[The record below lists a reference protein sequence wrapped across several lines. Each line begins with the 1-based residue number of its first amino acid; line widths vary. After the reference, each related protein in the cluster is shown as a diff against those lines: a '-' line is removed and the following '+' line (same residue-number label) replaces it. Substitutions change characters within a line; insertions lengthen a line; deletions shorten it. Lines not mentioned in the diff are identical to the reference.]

1 MKNKIYNY
9 FDNNSQLVLTKLR
22 NSPNKKLIRDFINSE
37 ISLKDSDN
45 IENNFKKYTDKLTK
59 ETQSKILMTLVY
71 LKDYK
76 INDIKTFEV
85 YHKGL
90 RKGKRVGYKS
100 GYSDAKSNKPNKYR
114 TDKSL
119 KEATKLADELFS
131 STEENT
137 DTVKEKKEAKTTIQ
151 KKVPTEIPQQLSKKN
166 IKSLLLGSYNT
177 LEEAENDCNYTS
189 QTRAYIN
196 LLQGKNTF
204 LTGPA
209 GSGKSFVIN
218 RYTTMLERQHRDIQI
233 ARTSTTG
240 ISATN
245 INGRT
250 IHSFLGINF
259 VDFNYDYYEVK
270 KRYQKLPNDR
280 KRLLGGLKRIR
291 ESNIIIIDEVSMMS
305 EQFFNFFA
313 DMYKDSKSKAQII
326 VCGDFSQLPPVA
338 PKEKI
343 EEFGE
348 SAGNFCFESRG
359 WKSFNFSICYLDKI
373 FRAKDKKL
381 SHILDEISL
390 GRGVSKDVVASL
402 LDLPQTKDKFLKGSA
417 LLLSTNADT
426 DKINKREQDKN
437 KNKLYTYTPLTRP
450 DLVNEPDFTEEQK
463 VEACQ
468 HYMTKD
474 KKEKPVS
481 LKQGDTV
488 MVTSNLYATDFYNID
503 NDIDSDEN
511 PLILANGTIATF
523 IVDEHN
529 KGIPIFGV
537 CYNDEEYYIKPKL
550 FSDEYMVEILPE
562 KDEYDEDEIE
572 YERIVRAA
580 YQTIPLKLAYA
591 ITIHKSQGQSFSNVT
606 CDLTKSF
613 MAGLGY
619 VALSRARD
627 FKGITLLNENGL
639 KYPFNKKSLEIN
651 PESLVIKKKT
661 QALAKQQRENT
672 SMEELKD
679 VLNSPF
685 AYMNKLLEQTLTPA
699 QLKFRNGKRKRRR
712 RH

>member
-1 MKNKIYNY
+1 MNRIYNY
-9 FDNNSQLVLTKLR
+9 FDNNERLVHTKLI
-22 NSPNKKLIRDFINSE
+22 NSPNKKLIRDFITSE

-76 INDIKTFEV
+76 INDINTFDV

-100 GYSDAKSNKPNKYR
+100 GYSDAKSNQPNKYH

-119 KEATKLADELFS
+119 KEATKLSDELFS
-131 STEENT
+131 STGENT
-137 DTVKEKKEAKTTIQ
+137 DTVKETKEAKTTIQ
-151 KKVPTEIPQQLSKKN
+151 KKIPTEIPQQLTSKN
-166 IKSLLLGSYNT
+166 IKPLLLGNYNT

-218 RYTTMLERQHRDIQI
+218 RYTALLERQHRNIKI

-259 VDFNYDYYEVK
+259 TDFNYDYYEVK
-270 KRYQKLPNDR
+270 KRYQKMPND
-280 KRLLGGLKRIR
+280 KMRLLGGLKRIR
-291 ESNIIIIDEVSMMS
+291 ESNIIIIDEISMMS
-305 EQFFNFFA
+305 ERFFNFFA
-313 DMYKDSKSKAQII
+313 DMYKDSNSKAQII

-338 PKEKI
+338 PKSKI

-348 SAGNFCFESRG
+348 SVGNFCFESRG
-359 WKSFNFSICYLDKI
+359 WNSFNFSICYLDKI

-390 GRGVSKDVVASL
+390 GRGVSKDVVGSL
-402 LDLPQTKDKFLKGSA
+402 LTLSQTKDKFLKGSA
-417 LLLSTNADT
+417 LLLSTNTDT
-426 DKINKREQDKN
+426 DKINKREQEKN

-450 DLVNEPDFTEEQK
+450 DLVNEPDFSEEDK
-463 VEACQ
+463 AKICQ
-468 HYMTKD
+468 HYMIKER
-474 KKEKPVS
+474 KEKPVS
-481 LKQGDTV
+481 LKPEDTV

-503 NDIDSDEN
+503 YDEDDEN
-511 PLILANGTIATF
+511 PLLLANGTIATF
-523 IVDEHN
+523 IVDEY
-529 KGIPIFGV
+529 KGRTIFGV
-537 CYNDEEYYIKPKL
+537 RYNGEEFYIKPKL
-550 FSDEYMVEILPE
+550 FSDEYVVEVLPE
-562 KDEYDEDEIE
+562 TDDYNEDEIK

-619 VALSRARD
+619 VALSRATD
-627 FKGITLLNENGL
+627 FNGITLLNENGL

-661 QALAKQQRENT
+661 QALAKEQRDN
-672 SMEELKD
+672 SSIEELKD

-685 AYMNKLLEQTLTPA
+685 TYMNELIERTLTPA
-699 QLKFRNGKRKRRR
+699 QLKEKNNRRKRGRR
-712 RH
+712 Y